1 MPPHLLRSFIE
12 CLVRGTYHLVAVDPI
27 AFKALIT
34 GLKDLRAEDASNS
47 NIEKVWH
54 STIR

>member
-1 MPPHLLRSFIE
+1 MPPHLLKSFIE
-12 CLVRGTYHLVAVDPI
+12 CLVQGTYHLTAVDPI

-54 STIR
+54 FTMR